1 MENGMSTGKRGK
13 NKKAG
18 QAEKLLLVLLDG
30 HEVPVGE
37 INTLLSSQFVIA
49 RISTY
54 FWELRKA
61 GAEIRRNRVGRKI
74 VSYQLLNPEVMTAY
88 ARERK
93 LIAPLP
99 VVLTAEDLMV
109 AAG

>member
-1 MENGMSTGKRGK
+1 MSTGKRGK

-37 INTLLSSQFVIA
+37 IESLLSSQFVFA

-54 FWELRKA
+54 FWELRKM
-61 GAEIRRNRVGRKI
+61 GADIRRNKVGRKI
-74 VSYQLLNPEVMTAY
+74 VSYQLLNPEHMTVL
-88 ARERK
+88 ARERG
-93 LIAPLP
+93 LVAPLP

-109 AAG
+109 A